1 MKEQKDRCLHRITG
15 EKLSGERRKM
25 GRDLTKCH
33 PHLQKLAKEL
43 VVACEKQGCPIGI
56 GECLRTVQEQ
66 NRLYAQVRTK
76 PGPVV
81 TNAPGS
87 TYRSMH
93 QWGVAFDVYRKDGK
107 GAYNESGNYFQR
119 VGAIGKLLGL
129 EWGGDWKSIVD
140 KPHFQLPD
148 WGSTSERLRKQYGN
162 IYAFQATWP
171 DSGTSTENSTSS
183 EKEKPY
189 IEVKAL
195 TADSTQKEWILA
207 LQIELIRQGYQP
219 GDIDGITG
227 SRTLSGCPT
236 VRKGAKGEL
245 TRWIQKRLSLYLNVW
260 SEGGQA
266 DGIFGEKT
274 EQNIRNLQKSKGL
287 TVDGIV
293 GKKTW
298 DALLQS
304 R

>member
-1 MKEQKDRCLHRITG
+1 
-15 EKLSGERRKM
+15 M

-43 VVACEKQGCPIGI
+43 VIVCEKQGCPIGI
-56 GECLRTVQEQ
+56 GECFRTVQEQ
-66 NRLYAQVRTK
+66 NRLYDQGRTK

-119 VGAIGKLLGL
+119 VGAIGKSLGL

-140 KPHFQLPD
+140 KLHFQLPD
-148 WGSTSERLRKQYGN
+148 WGSTSERLRKEYGN

-171 DSGTSTENSTSS
+171 ESNTSTGKTTSS
-183 EKEKPY
+183 GKEDPHT
-189 IEVKAL
+189 EVKAL
-195 TADSTQKEWILA
+195 TADSTQREWILA

-219 GDIDGITG
+219 GAVDGIFG
-227 SRTLSGCPT
+227 SRTLLGCPT

-245 TRWIQKRLSLYLNVW
+245 TRWIQKRLSLL
-260 SEGGQA
+260 SL
-266 DGIFGEKT
+266 IH
-274 EQNIRNLQKSKGL
+274 I
-287 TVDGIV
+287 
-293 GKKTW
+293 
-298 DALLQS
+298 
-304 R
+304 

>member
-1 MKEQKDRCLHRITG
+1 
-15 EKLSGERRKM
+15 M

-43 VVACEKQGCPIGI
+43 VTVCEKQGCPIGI
-56 GECLRTVQEQ
+56 GECFRTVQDQ
-66 NRLYAQVRTK
+66 NRLYDQGRTK

-119 VGAIGKLLGL
+119 VGAIGRSLGL

-140 KPHFQLPD
+140 KLHFQLPD
-148 WGSTSERLRKQYGN
+148 WGSTSERLRKEYGN

-171 DSGTSTENSTSS
+171 ESDTSTGKTTSS
-183 EKEKPY
+183 GKDNPHT
-189 IEVKAL
+189 EVKAL
-195 TADSTQKEWILA
+195 TADSTQREWILA

-219 GDIDGITG
+219 GAVDGIFG
-227 SRTLSGCPT
+227 SRTLMGCPT

-260 SEGGQA
+260 SEGGQT

-274 EQNIRNLQKSKGL
+274 EQNIRNFQKTRGL
-287 TVDGIV
+287 PADGIV
-293 GKKTW
+293 GEKTW
-298 DALLQS
+298 SALLQS
-304 R
+304 REK

>member
-1 MKEQKDRCLHRITG
+1 
-15 EKLSGERRKM
+15 M

-33 PHLQKLAKEL
+33 PRLQKLAKEL
-43 VVACEKQGCPIGI
+43 VAACEKQGCPIGI
-56 GECLRTVQEQ
+56 GDCFRTVQEQ
-66 NRLYAQVRTK
+66 NRLYAQGRTK

-119 VGAIGKLLGL
+119 VGAIGKSLGL

-140 KPHFQLPD
+140 KLHFQLPD

-162 IYAFQATWP
+162 IYAFQATWTGL
-171 DSGTSTENSTSS
+171 GTSTGKQASS
-183 EKEKPY
+183 GEETPHT
-189 IEVKAL
+189 EVKIL

-207 LQIELIRQGYQP
+207 LQRELIRQDYQP
-219 GDIDGITG
+219 GTADGIAG
-227 SRTLSGCPT
+227 KRTVEGCPT

-260 SEGGQA
+260 SGGGQA
-266 DGIFGEKT
+266 EGIFGEKT
-274 EQNIRNLQKSKGL
+274 EQNIRHFQKTKGL
-287 TVDGIV
+287 SADGIV

-298 DALLQS
+298 SALLQS
-304 R
+304 RGK

>member
-1 MKEQKDRCLHRITG
+1 
-15 EKLSGERRKM
+15 M

-33 PHLQKLAKEL
+33 PRLQKLAKEL
-43 VVACEKQGCPIGI
+43 VAACEKQGCPIGI
-56 GECLRTVQEQ
+56 GECFRTVQEQ
-66 NRLYAQVRTK
+66 NRLYAQGRTK

-119 VGAIGKLLGL
+119 VGAIGKSLGL

-162 IYAFQATWP
+162 IYAFQATW
-171 DSGTSTENSTSS
+171 SGSGRCTGKQASS
-183 EKEKPY
+183 GQETPHT
-189 IEVKAL
+189 EVKTL

-207 LQIELIRQGYQP
+207 LQRELIRQDYQP
-219 GDIDGITG
+219 GTADGIAG
-227 SRTLSGCPT
+227 KRTVEGCPT

-260 SEGGQA
+260 SGGGQA

-274 EQNIRNLQKSKGL
+274 EQNIRHFQKNKGL
-287 TVDGIV
+287 SADGIV

-298 DALLQS
+298 SALLQS
-304 R
+304 RGK